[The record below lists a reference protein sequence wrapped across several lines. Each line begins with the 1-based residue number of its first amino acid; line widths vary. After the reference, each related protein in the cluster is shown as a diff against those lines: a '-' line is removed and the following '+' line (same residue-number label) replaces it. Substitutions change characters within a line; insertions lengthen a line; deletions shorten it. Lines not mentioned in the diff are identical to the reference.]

1 MIEKGSWHENGIY
14 QIRSLPYFLLFF
26 DDNCPKMFLK
36 PLIMDQLC
44 AILLCWLIIS
54 KVPPRRRPG
63 VSFNHGGLEFRLS
76 GLCYV
81 QVYGE
86 GFSLLIKKTIPPQND
101 IHVLNKSKKNVTH
114 KWVKSVIKIH
124 DFMEF
129 LQILGPFLK
138 QFSTS
143 ITFVSN
149 KYLFRSSHIFVFWF
163 LVFWSL

>member
-1 MIEKGSWHENGIY
+1 
-14 QIRSLPYFLLFF
+14 
-26 DDNCPKMFLK
+26 MFLK

-44 AILLCWLIIS
+44 ATLLCWLIIS
-54 KVPPRRRPG
+54 KVSPRRRPG
-63 VSFNHGGLEFRLS
+63 VSLTMVALNS
-76 GLCYV
+76 GCPAFVMYRYMVRVL
-81 QVYGE
+81 VY
-86 GFSLLIKKTIPPQND
+86 LLKKTIPPQND

-114 KWVKSVIKIH
+114 KWVKSVIKIR

-143 ITFVSN
+143 ITFISY
-149 KYLFRSSHIFVFWF
+149 KYLFRSSHTFVFWF